1 MQINFT
7 ALDFTQKKNISI
19 KVKTIQVFVGAP
31 IYFLK

>member
-19 KVKTIQVFVGAP
+19 RVKTIQGFVEVP
-31 IYFLK
+31 FILFR